1 MSMSVEPQLF
11 VFPNVL
17 SGFSGMALKVFA
29 LLVPLTVKHV
39 AVLRTVL
46 HVIM

>member
-1 MSMSVEPQLF
+1 MSISVEPPLF
-11 VFPNVL
+11 VFLNVL
-17 SGFSGMALKVFA
+17 SGLSGMALKVFA
-29 LLVPLTVKHV
+29 LHVLMTVKHV